1 MFLNT
6 SVNRKDIIHKL
17 KETLEQILCAF
28 AGMDGVNTQIPSLAK
43 NSAVWAL

>member
-17 KETLEQILCAF
+17 KGTLEQILCAF
-28 AGMDGVNTQIPSLAK
+28 AGIDGVNTQIPSLAE
-43 NSAVWAL
+43 NSVVWAL